1 MMLKLHSRGGGQQLA
16 EERRTLAER
25 YTIDAEEAHRRKE
38 LAAAQAEREISVVE
52 PEPEPA
58 PQPVPQSAPQPVLD
72 LVPDRPEPAL
82 PPAAVETTEEES
94 TASSDL
100 PIYRWF
106 DGR

>member
-1 MMLKLHSRGGGQQLA
+1 MMLKLHSRRGGQELA

-25 YTIDAEEAHRRKE
+25 YTIDADEAHRREE
-38 LAAAQAEREISVVE
+38 LAAAQAEREIPVE
-52 PEPEPA
+52 LEPEPA
-58 PQPVPQSAPQPVLD
+58 PQPVPQAVPQPVLD

-94 TASSDL
+94 TASLDL

>member
-1 MMLKLHSRGGGQQLA
+1 MTLKLHSRGGGQQLA

-25 YTIDAEEAHRRKE
+25 YTIDAEEALRREE
-38 LAAAQAEREISVVE
+38 LAAAQAERDLPVE
-52 PEPEPA
+52 LEPEPA
-58 PQPVPQSAPQPVLD
+58 PQPAPQAVAQPVLD

-82 PPAAVETTEEES
+82 SPAVEATEEES
-94 TASSDL
+94 TASLDL